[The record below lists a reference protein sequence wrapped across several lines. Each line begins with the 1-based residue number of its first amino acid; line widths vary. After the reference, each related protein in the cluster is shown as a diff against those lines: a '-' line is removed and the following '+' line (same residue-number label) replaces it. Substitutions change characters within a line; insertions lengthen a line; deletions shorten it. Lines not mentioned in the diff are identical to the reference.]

1 MSKNIISNLMKQ
13 AQQMQE
19 RVKKLQEEAA
29 GKTVEASSGGGM
41 VTVVANGRQEVLS
54 IKIDPSVVDPK
65 DIEMLQDLVTAAV
78 NEALRKSQDLMKEE
92 MARLTAGMGLPRDC
106 FRNCGFRNAECGVAE
121 PQARCGQ
128 CPLTCVCGLTQK
140 YGMRRSGQD
149 SGGERAR
156 RSVPD
161 ACTCETSG
169 QGRGTGC

>member
-1 MSKNIISNLMKQ
+1 LRSVLQVFIFFICKEYPFSLAKAQKFFYDEHPYLIKFVIQGFPMSKNMLSNIMKQ

-65 DIEMLQDLVTAAV
+65 DIDMLQDLVTAAV

-92 MARLTAGMGLPRDC
+92 MGKLTAGMGLP
-106 FRNCGFRNAECGVAE
+106 
-121 PQARCGQ
+121 P
-128 CPLTCVCGLTQK
+128 GLL
-140 YGMRRSGQD
+140 
-149 SGGERAR
+149 
-156 RSVPD
+156 
-161 ACTCETSG
+161 
-169 QGRGTGC
+169 